1 MLTFQFTPFP
11 ELRTARLHLRAL
23 RETDAPAL
31 LPLRSE
37 PEVMRYLDREPDA
50 SEEDSLTVI
59 RSVAADAA
67 AGTGITWAI
76 VHPETDQ
83 LLGTIGFW
91 RTVPAH
97 HRAEVGYVLH
107 PGQWRQGLMGEALAA
122 VLQYGFQ
129 TLQLHSVE
137 ANVNPSNTASI
148 QLLEKHGF
156 VREALFH
163 EDYYFRGRFLN
174 SAIYSLLTPG
184 PAQ

>member
-107 PGQWRQGLMGEALAA
+107 PGQWR
-122 VLQYGFQ
+122 
-129 TLQLHSVE
+129 
-137 ANVNPSNTASI
+137 
-148 QLLEKHGF
+148 
-156 VREALFH
+156 
-163 EDYYFRGRFLN
+163 
-174 SAIYSLLTPG
+174 
-184 PAQ
+184 